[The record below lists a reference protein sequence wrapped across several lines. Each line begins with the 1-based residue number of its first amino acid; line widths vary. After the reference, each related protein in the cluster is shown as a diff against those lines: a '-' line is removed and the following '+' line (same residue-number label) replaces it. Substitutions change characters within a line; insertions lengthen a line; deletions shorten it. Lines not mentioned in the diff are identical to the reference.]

1 MLELKNLALQ
11 RGDRMLLQDV
21 SLRVHPGQKVG
32 ITGANGC
39 GKTSLF
45 NLIQGVLP
53 PDGGELTLPPDWV
66 IAGVAQEMPSTD
78 ASAIEHVLQ
87 GDARWWELHQAIAAA
102 ERDPIPDRLPALHA
116 EFEAI
121 DGYRAR
127 HRAARLL
134 HGLGFA
140 DASHD
145 RPVTEFSGGW
155 RMRLNLA
162 RALMSPSDLLL
173 LDEPTNHLD
182 LDAVMWLEDWLRAY
196 PGTLL
201 LISHDRD
208 FLDAIVDTVAHFERG
223 SITLYSGNYS
233 SFERQHAEQLAQQQ
247 SAFERQQR
255 EVAHIERFVARF
267 RAKASKARQA
277 QSRLKTLERMQLIAP
292 AHVDS
297 PFRFRFPA
305 PRKLPNPLLQLKD
318 CSIGYDRRPL
328 LEQVKLSLTPEA
340 RIGLLGP
347 NGAGK
352 STLIKCLVG
361 ELPVLAGEALPARDL
376 AVGYFAQHQLEQLRP
391 DRSPLQHLQAL
402 DPRARE
408 QELRDFL
415 GGFGFHGDQAL
426 AEVAPFSGGEKAR
439 LALALIVYQRPNL
452 LLLDEP
458 TNHLDLEMRLA
469 LELALQEYTGGLVV
483 VSHDRHL
490 LRSIADELWLIDSG
504 RLSRFDGD
512 LEDYRRWLLQREA
525 GTAEEKPAQAGS
537 TRPADR
543 KQQRRDQAEQ
553 RRQLAPLRKE
563 LKSLETRLERLTDR
577 QQELEHRLADSTL
590 YQENAKPELQ
600 QVLQDKA
607 EIDRELE
614 TVETRWLELSEQ
626 LEAEQL

>member
-1 MLELKNLALQ
+1 MLELRNLDLQ
-11 RGDRMLLQDV
+11 RGDKPLLQGV
-21 SLRVHPGQKVG
+21 SLRIHPGQKVG

-45 NLIQGVLP
+45 SLIQGGLQ
-53 PDGGELTLPPDWV
+53 PDGGDLSLPPDWV
-66 IAGVAQEMPSTD
+66 IASVAQEMPDTA
-78 ASAIEHVLQ
+78 ASAIDHVLQ
-87 GDARWWELHQAIAAA
+87 GDARWWELTRAIAAA
-102 ERDPIPDRLPALHA
+102 ERDHADARLSALHA
-116 EFEAI
+116 EYEAI

-140 DASHD
+140 AASHD
-145 RPVTEFSGGW
+145 RPVAEFSGGW

-196 PGTLL
+196 RGTLL
-201 LISHDRD
+201 LVSHDRD
-208 FLDAIVDTVAHFERG
+208 FLDSIIDAIAHFEHG
-223 SITLYSGNYS
+223 GITLYSGNYS
-233 SFERQHAEQLAQQQ
+233 AFERQHAEQLAQQQ
-247 SAFERQQR
+247 SAHERQQR
-255 EVAHIERFVARF
+255 EIAHIQRFVARF

-277 QSRLKTLERMQLIAP
+277 QSRLKTLERMERIAP

-297 PFRFRFPA
+297 PFHFRFPA
-305 PRKLPNPLLQLKD
+305 PRRLPNPLLQLKD
-318 CSIGYDRRPL
+318 CAIGYDGVAL
-328 LEQVKLSLTPEA
+328 LEQVKLSLTPDA
-340 RIGLLGP
+340 RIGLLGA

-361 ELPVLAGEALPARDL
+361 ELPVLAGETLPAKEL

-391 DRSPLQHLQAL
+391 ERSPLQHLQAL
-402 DPRARE
+402 DPKARE

-469 LELALQEYTGGLVV
+469 LELALQEYSGALVV

-490 LRSIADELWLIDSG
+490 LRSIVDDLWLVDAG
-504 RLSRFDGD
+504 RVSHFDGD
-512 LEDYRRWLLQREA
+512 LDDYRRWLLQRET
-525 GTAEEKPAQAGS
+525 GTVGD
-537 TRPADR
+537 RPADTDNGQPVDR

-553 RRQLAPLRKE
+553 RRREAPLRKE
-563 LKSLETRLERLTDR
+563 LKTLERDLDRLTERR
-577 QQELEHRLADSTL
+577 QALEARLADTAL
-590 YQENAKPELQ
+590 YEDGARDELQ

-607 EIDRELE
+607 GVDRELE
-614 TVETRWLELSEQ
+614 TVESRWLELSEQ
-626 LEAEQL
+626 LDAGT